1 MVGAI
6 MARLIVQPL
15 RELTETERQ
24 ELTRVANAPSDS
36 VARHR
41 RATALLAVADGASF
55 TIAAK
60 QVGWKVG
67 DTVSLLVRR
76 FNACGLS
83 ALDDR
88 PRSGR
93 RRRYGTGEHERIL
106 REFRRK
112 PDPEKDGTATWSI
125 SLLQRALR
133 NAPDGLPEVSTFTI
147 LYVLH
152 ESGFT
157 WQRDRTWCETG
168 VALRKRKDGVVRVE
182 DPEAAKKRDSLS
194 RLTG

>member
-1 MVGAI
+1 M
-6 MARLIVQPL
+6 
-15 RELTETERQ
+15 
-24 ELTRVANAPSDS
+24 
-36 VARHR
+36 
-41 RATALLAVADGASF
+41 AVADGASF
-55 TIAAK
+55 SAAAR

-67 DTVSLLVRR
+67 DTVALLVRR
-76 FNACGLS
+76 FNAHGLA

-93 RRRYGTGEHERIL
+93 RKVYRSAEHERIV

-112 PDPEKDGTATWSI
+112 PDLEQDGTAAWSLG
-125 SLLQRALR
+125 LLQRALR
-133 NAPDGLPEVSTFTI
+133 QAPDGLPNVSTYTL

-152 ESGFT
+152 EAGYT

-168 VALRKRKDGVVRVE
+168 VALRKRKSGVVRVE
-182 DPEAAKKRDSLS
+182 DPDSEPKRGSSS